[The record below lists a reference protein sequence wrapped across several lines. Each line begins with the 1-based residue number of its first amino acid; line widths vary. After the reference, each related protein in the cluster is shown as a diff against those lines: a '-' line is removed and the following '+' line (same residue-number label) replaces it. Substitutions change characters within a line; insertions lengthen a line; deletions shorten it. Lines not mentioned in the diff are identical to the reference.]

1 MHFAPFYL
9 PGTRIM
15 GLRFAFDL
23 GTNSLGFAI
32 WRTGVDPNG
41 AFGDDA
47 PLELLWT
54 GVRLFKDGRNP
65 KDQQSLATMRR
76 VPKQARK
83 RRDRF
88 VLRRADLT
96 TALVHAGLMP
106 SGPSERKAL
115 EALDPYAL
123 RAAALDRALAPYEIG
138 RAIFHLNQRRGF
150 KSNRKTDKADK
161 DKGKIATA
169 SEKLR
174 QALRERN
181 CRTFGEFLWTRHR
194 GRGHDPRKVRDPD
207 RQSTRIRLE
216 GAGAK
221 ALYEFYP
228 TRDMIREEFDAIWR
242 AQAAHHPKL
251 LTSGS
256 YDVIATVLFRQR
268 DLKPPKIGKCTFV
281 PGEERLP
288 KALPSVEAR
297 ETYERLAHLKIEEG
311 ARPERGLT
319 PAERDALASVLL
331 TEGKMTYAK
340 MRKALKLG
348 GAARIN
354 FEQAGEIEMKGSLT
368 GKLLSKANHF
378 GPRWLTLSWS
388 QRDAFVAKLLD
399 EADEETLVARLM
411 REDDLSEEAARE
423 CATIPLADGYSRLG
437 ATANSAI
444 LDALKTERERDG
456 SLVTYAEAVRRAGQ
470 DREPPWHHSDERD
483 GEIFARLPY
492 YGQVLQRHV
501 LPGSM
506 DDKDR
511 GDAAAFWGR
520 IMNPTVHIGLNQLRR
535 VVNALI
541 ARFGAPDQIVVELAR
556 DLKQNAKQREDEQKR
571 NRDNR
576 DANEK
581 RAAKLAELK
590 VPDSGENRARLKL
603 YEEQQRAGDGV
614 ALCPF
619 SGRPIG
625 IAQVF
630 TSDIE
635 IEHILPRSRTLDDSA
650 ANKVL
655 CFREMNRI
663 KRGKSPFEAF
673 GEGPQWE
680 DIVARAEKLP
690 NNKRWRFKSDAMKRF
705 EEEGGFLARQLN
717 ETKYLSRLAKAY
729 LGKVCDPDEVYVTP
743 GTLTGLLRGKWGLNG
758 LLGDDNRKN
767 RTDHRHHALD
777 AIVIGAMTRALL
789 QSLSREAGRAE
800 RTEFDDTL
808 GKVPQPFENFRD
820 AMRASLEA
828 VVVSNKPE
836 HGKRGA
842 LHEDTAYGLIADPV
856 EAKTI
861 GNLVR
866 RKPVV
871 DLTGGEIDAVRDPV
885 LRRRLR
891 DVAAPFRDAKGKIKD
906 DKGLK
911 AALAVFAATP
921 LPDGK
926 TIRRVRVGKADDSA
940 VPLKD
945 RRTGRPY
952 KAVTPGENHH
962 IDIVQMRDGSW
973 KGFAATVFEVN
984 CKDWRPLWERE
995 KLGGK
1000 LVMRLHKG
1008 DAVELDDVDGVR
1020 RIKTIV
1026 RLSPSNGILYLV
1038 PHNEGGDYPKRHA
1051 DPDDP
1056 FRWDFAAISGLKN
1069 RLCVAVRVDESGIA
1083 RQKPSNT

>member
-1 MHFAPFYL
+1 
-9 PGTRIM
+9 M
-15 GLRFAFDL
+15 GMRFAFDL
-23 GTNSLGFAI
+23 GTNSLGSAV
-32 WRTGVDPNG
+32 WRTGPDPGG
-41 AFGDDA
+41 AFGADA
-47 PLELLWT
+47 PLELLWS

-76 VPKQARK
+76 IPKQARK

-88 VLRRADLT
+88 VLRRADLM
-96 TALVHAGLMP
+96 ASLVAAGLMP
-106 SGPSERKAL
+106 SDASQRKAL

-123 RAAALDRALAPYEIG
+123 RAAALDRALTPYEIG

-161 DKGKIATA
+161 DKGKIAVA
-169 SEKLR
+169 SAKLR
-174 QALRERN
+174 DALREHN
-181 CRTFGEFLWTRHR
+181 CRTFGEFLWARHR
-194 GRGHDPRKVRDPD
+194 GQSHDPRRVRDPG
-207 RQSTRIRLE
+207 RQPTRIRLE

-228 TRDMIREEFDAIWR
+228 TRDMIRDEFDAIWN
-242 AQAAHHPKL
+242 AQSAHHPAL
-251 LTSGS
+251 LTPEAH
-256 YDVIATVLFRQR
+256 DALAKVLFRQR
-268 DLKPPKIGKCTFV
+268 DLKPPKIGKCTLV

-297 ETYERLAHLKIEEG
+297 ETYERLAHLRISEG

-331 TEGKMTYAK
+331 SEGKMTYAK

-348 GAARIN
+348 GGARLN
-354 FEQAGEIEMKGSLT
+354 FEQAGETEMKGSLT
-368 GKLLSKANHF
+368 GKLLSKANHC
-378 GPRWLTLSWS
+378 GPRWLTLSWP

-399 EADEETLVARLM
+399 EPDEETLVARLM
-411 REDDLSEEAARE
+411 REDGLSEEAARE

-437 ATANSAI
+437 ATANAAI
-444 LDALKTERERDG
+444 LDALKNERERDG
-456 SLVTYAEAVRRAGQ
+456 SLVTYAEAVLRAGQ

-506 DDKDR
+506 EDKDR
-511 GDAAAFWGR
+511 GDDAAFWGR

-535 VVNALI
+535 VVNALV

-556 DLKQNAKQREDEQKR
+556 ELKLNAEQKER
-571 NRDNR
+571 EQKQNRDNR

-581 RAAKLAELK
+581 RVAKLAELK
-590 VPDSGENRARLKL
+590 VPDGGENRARLKL

-619 SGRPIG
+619 SGRAIG

-655 CFREMNRI
+655 CFREMNRV
-663 KRGKSPFEAF
+663 KRGRSPFEAF
-673 GEGPQWE
+673 GDKPEWE
-680 DIVARAEKLP
+680 DIVGRAEKLP
-690 NNKRWRFKSDAMKRF
+690 NNKRWRFKPDAMKKF
-705 EEEGGFLARQLN
+705 EEDGGFLARQLN

-729 LGKVCDPDEVYVTP
+729 LGKVCDPDQIYVTP

-767 RTDHRHHALD
+767 RTDHRHHAVD
-777 AIVIGAMTRALL
+777 AIVIGAMTRGLL
-789 QSLSREAGRAE
+789 QSLARDAGRAE
-800 RTEFDDTL
+800 QSEFDAAL
-808 GKVPQPFENFRD
+808 GKIPWPFEDFRD
-820 AMRASLEA
+820 VVRVSLEKL
-828 VVVSNKPE
+828 VVSNKPE
-836 HGKRGA
+836 HGKGGA
-842 LHEDTAYGLIADPV
+842 LHEDTAYGLIADPA
-856 EAKTI
+856 EAEAI

-866 RKPVV
+866 RKPLV
-871 DLTGGEIDAVRDPV
+871 DLTPGEVDAVRDPV
-885 LRRRLR
+885 LRGRLQG
-891 DVAAPFRDAKGKIKD
+891 VAAPFRDAKGKVKD
-906 DKGLK
+906 EKGLR

-921 LPDGK
+921 QPDGK
-926 TIRRVRVGKADDSA
+926 TIRRVRVGKEDESA

-962 IDIVQMRDGSW
+962 IDIVRMRDGSW

-984 CKDWRPLWERE
+984 RADWRPRWERE

-1008 DAVELDDVDGVR
+1008 DAVEVLDDDGVR
-1020 RIKTIV
+1020 RVKIV
-1026 RLSPSNGILYLV
+1026 VRIEPSAGRMRLAA
-1038 PHNEGGDYPKRHA
+1038 HNEGGDLQKRH
-1051 DPDDP
+1051 DDRDDP
-1056 FRWDFAAISGLKN
+1056 FRWDLASISRLKE
-1069 RLCVAVRVDESGIA
+1069 RGCVAVRVDESGVLRRRRA
-1083 RQKPSNT
+1083 NV